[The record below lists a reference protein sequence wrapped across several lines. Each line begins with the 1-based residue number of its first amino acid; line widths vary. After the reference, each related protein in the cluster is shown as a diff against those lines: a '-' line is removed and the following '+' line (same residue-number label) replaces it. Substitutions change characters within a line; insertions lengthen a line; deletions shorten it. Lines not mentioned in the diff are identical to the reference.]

1 MIPMRARAAPRAVGT
16 LTRFVPPLLWMAL
29 IALGSSSV
37 LAGDRTAQ
45 WLPALLGRLAPWASP
60 ATVAAAHFGL
70 RKLGHLVE
78 FGILA
83 VLWRRALAPSP
94 RAVPAALVLAALYA
108 AIDEWRQG
116 LTPDR
121 VPAVTDVAIDTLGAL
136 LGLAAWEGA
145 GPLAVGTLRV
155 AAWGLGLAAGLGLL
169 MVSLDLALGRPF
181 AALALTALGVA
192 LVAGGLLRLARR
204 APVRVS
210 SGPQGPSL

>member
-1 MIPMRARAAPRAVGT
+1 
-16 LTRFVPPLLWMAL
+16 
-29 IALGSSSV
+29 
-37 LAGDRTAQ
+37 
-45 WLPALLGRLAPWASP
+45 
-60 ATVAAAHFGL
+60 
-70 RKLGHLVE
+70 
-78 FGILA
+78 
-83 VLWRRALAPSP
+83 
-94 RAVPAALVLAALYA
+94 
-108 AIDEWRQG
+108 
-116 LTPDR
+116 

-169 MVSLDLALGRPF
+169 MVPLDLALGRPF

-210 SGPQGPSL
+210 SGPQGPSP